1 MDDRFWFF
9 HCHEDDQQ
17 ANNGHNQRLCQHLFN
32 ANVLSYRACDCWS
45 NGSTTINGLRPNL
58 SDNAGNMTVP
68 VKLPKPKPI
77 IIWLILSSDRCK

>member
-45 NGSTTINGLRPNL
+45 NGSTNHFSCPYPYASRRTHQMRRCCEMRQG
-58 SDNAGNMTVP
+58 SDGDGNHAR
-68 VKLPKPKPI
+68 I
-77 IIWLILSSDRCK
+77 HERN